1 MSSAHLPDDVCHG
14 TAAHSRLAKLQ
25 ETVLMLQIAK
35 LNKALESS
43 SVQVGDVL
51 RGVTCTNFVYEVC
64 HAPRTRAILISC

>member
-1 MSSAHLPDDVCHG
+1 
-14 TAAHSRLAKLQ
+14 
-25 ETVLMLQIAK
+25 MLQVAK

-64 HAPRTRAILISC
+64 RTPATCCLSSFVECDQQYYLSLHHMGGI